1 MNHRKKI
8 KSALEFLRYLSK
20 PLDNTIIDKQIKDH
34 NIVVERIDL
43 YISFIRSLYMKIIDT
58 YLGDDVINSEL
69 IKEEHFNWCWNAV
82 ITDFR
87 EEGFD
92 FSNNED
98 LYDWFKTYF
107 LVSFYLEDKKDLKG
121 IILESF
127 EEAFDFNAD
136 KSQSDMDLLTE
147 LYEIFDKSF

>member
-34 NIVVERIDL
+34 NIVVER
-43 YISFIRSLYMKIIDT
+43 IDT

>member
-20 PLDNTIIDKQIKDH
+20 PLDNTIIDKQIKDN

-82 ITDFR
+82 IKDFR
-87 EEGFD
+87 GEGFD

-98 LYDWFKTYF
+98 LYEWFKTYF
-107 LVSFYLEDKKDLKG
+107 LVSFYLEDRKDLKG

-147 LYEIFDKSF
+147 LYQIFDKSF